1 MLRLNQLDE
10 KISLINEIPTAVSI
24 ERSRIWE
31 INMKKY
37 TNIKDLSNLKG
48 IIKDAILLK
57 KTPYKYQDL
66 GKHKTLVMLFFNA
79 SLRTRLSTEKAA
91 KNLGMNVMV
100 LNVND
105 AWNLEFEDGTVMN
118 ANTSEHIKEAAAV
131 ISQYGDVIAV
141 RAFPTLKD
149 KEKDASEYILNNF
162 VKYATVPIIN
172 MESATAHPLQA
183 LTDAITISE
192 LAKKER
198 PKVVLSW
205 APHPKALPQAVAN
218 SFVELMQNM
227 EVDLTITHPAG
238 YELNPEITKNTTL
251 NYNQEDAL
259 KDADF
264 VYVKNWSSYSDYGTV
279 LSQDKQWMMTKEKLG
294 VAKFMH
300 CLPVRRN
307 VVVEDA
313 VLDSENSVV
322 IKQANNR
329 TFAAQIVLKQILE
342 NL

>member
-1 MLRLNQLDE
+1 MRFPL
-10 KISLINEIPTAVSI
+10 S
-24 ERSRIWE
+24 WE
-31 INMKKY
+31 MTMKNY
-37 TNIKDLSNLKG
+37 TKIKDISNLSE

-57 KTPYKYQDL
+57 MNPFEFKDL
-66 GKHKTLVMLFFNA
+66 GKHKTLVMLFFNS

-91 KNLGMNVMV
+91 KNLGMEVMI

-105 AWNLEFEDGTVMN
+105 AWNLEFEDGTIMN
-118 ANTSEHIKEAAAV
+118 VDKSEHIKEAARV
-131 ISQYGDVIAV
+131 ISQYADIIAV
-141 RAFPTLKD
+141 RAFPTLQDKAKD
-149 KEKDASEYILNNF
+149 ESEYILNNF
-162 VKYATVPIIN
+162 KKYATVPIVN

-183 LTDAITISE
+183 LADAITITE
-192 LAKKER
+192 LAEKVK

-218 SFVELMQNM
+218 SFVEMMQDL
-227 EVDLTITHPAG
+227 EVDLTITHPEG
-238 YELNPEITKNTTL
+238 YELNEVITKDTSI

-264 VYVKNWSSYSDYGTV
+264 VYVKNWSNYKDYGKV
-279 LSQDKQWMMTKEKLG
+279 NNQDKNWMMTKAKLG
-294 VAKFMH
+294 HAKFMH

-313 VLDSENSVV
+313 VLDSEQSVV

-329 TFAAQIVLKQILE
+329 TYAAQIVLKQILE
-342 NL
+342 DL